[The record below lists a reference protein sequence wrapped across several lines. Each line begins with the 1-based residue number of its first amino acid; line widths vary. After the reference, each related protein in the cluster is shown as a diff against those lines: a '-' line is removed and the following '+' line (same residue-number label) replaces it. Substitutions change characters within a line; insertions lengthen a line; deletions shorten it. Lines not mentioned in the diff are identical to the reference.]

1 MTDMTDT
8 TAHADAHAGWTFEAA
23 LDRLNEIV
31 ARIEG
36 ESLELD
42 ESLALFEEGV
52 RLLRFA
58 DGVLQGADER
68 IRQLLDDGG
77 GGSRMVDFSEEP

>member
-1 MTDMTDT
+1 MTITSPSTDP
-8 TAHADAHAGWTFEAA
+8 HAGWTLEAA

-31 ARIEG
+31 GRIEG
-36 ESLELD
+36 QSLELD

-58 DGVLQGADER
+58 EGVLQGADER
-68 IRQLLDDGG
+68 IRQLLDDGS
-77 GGSRMVDFSEEP
+77 GGSRLEDFPEEP

>member
-1 MTDMTDT
+1 MAATTPAHDT
-8 TAHADAHAGWTFEAA
+8 HPDWTFEAA
-23 LDRLNEIV
+23 LDRLGEIV
-31 ARIEG
+31 AQIEG

-58 DGVLQGADER
+58 EGVLEGADER
-68 IRQLLDDGG
+68 IRQLLDDGMG
-77 GGSRMVDFSEEP
+77 GHRFEDFPEDA